1 MPRAEIEKFQK
12 LISKALKKADKEY
25 GFEIMGSFRR
35 GEALSSDIDMVVWHP
50 YVTFLSD
57 SARNYLLSL
66 RRLVGPLR
74 EMYKTLIRKV
84 IRREGCE
91 QDESRYSS

>member
-1 MPRAEIEKFQK
+1 MMPRTEIEKFQK

-50 YVTFLSD
+50 YVDFPSYSASD
-57 SARNYLLSL
+57 HLISVRSL
-66 RRLVGPLR
+66 VNGDR
-74 EMYKTLIRKV
+74 TLIK
-84 IRREGCE
+84 
-91 QDESRYSS
+91 